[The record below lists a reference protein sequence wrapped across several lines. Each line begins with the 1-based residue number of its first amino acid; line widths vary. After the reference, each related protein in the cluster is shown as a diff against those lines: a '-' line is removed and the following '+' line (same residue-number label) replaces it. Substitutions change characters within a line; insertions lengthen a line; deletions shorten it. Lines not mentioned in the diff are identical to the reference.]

1 MKSKFAWFSIMVFGM
16 ILLGIPAVYAADV
29 QLEPGDL
36 AYQEAMDDHT
46 DEIDE
51 IAANREA
58 VIEEIAAMWFMD
70 APGGEEQFRS
80 TLDLAHENQLLAI
93 LRAESYEEVKAILG
107 DGMETLGDTE
117 RDLVFS
123 PVNPCWAVDTRR
135 GGGGFISNGTVRNY
149 NVHGNLAAQGG
160 SNCPA
165 PRGEPRA
172 ALLNV
177 IAVNPNGKGNLNVVP
192 FGVDPRTQ
200 GALSVNFNV
209 TAGTNL
215 ANTGIIK
222 TAYLRASDISLSA
235 NFSGCHAVIIVMGYY
250 YEANDHGTRYWDR
263 RSLNTRSINVGTS
276 FSRIDNFR
284 TFSKLRSTSNVEVLL
299 HTRADAGTFAGG
311 CRGVIFQVRIDNAVP
326 RWYTEAA
333 ITTTD
338 GIDFISIFAV
348 FTGLSAGNHTVSAW
362 AKCAPAGTSNGVLLD
377 PAGWGGGL
385 VVKETY

>member
-16 ILLGIPAVYAADV
+16 ILLRMPAVYAADV
-29 QLEPGDL
+29 QLEPVDL
-36 AYQEAMDDHT
+36 AYQEAMDDRT
-46 DEIDE
+46 AQLEE
-51 IAANREA
+51 IAASREA
-58 VIEEIAAMWFMD
+58 VIEEIVAMWFMD
-70 APGGEEQFRS
+70 EPGWEEQFRS
-80 TLDLAHENQLLAI
+80 TLDLAHESQLLAI
-93 LRAESYEEVKAILG
+93 LSAESYVEVKAILG
-107 DGMETLGDTE
+107 DGMETLGDTDK
-117 RDLVFS
+117 DLVFT
-123 PVNPCWAVDTRR
+123 PVNPCWAVDTRQ
-135 GGGGFISNGTVRNY
+135 GGGGFIPAGTIRNY

-172 ALLNV
+172 VLLNV

-192 FGVDPRTQ
+192 FGVNPRTQ

-215 ANTGIIK
+215 ANTGTIK
-222 TAYLRASDISLSA
+222 TAYLNAADISLSA

-263 RSLNTRSINVGTS
+263 RGLNTRSINVGTS

-284 TFSKLRSTSNVEVLL
+284 TFNKLHSTSNVEVLL
-299 HTRADAGTFAGG
+299 HTRARAGTFAGG
-311 CRGVIFQVRIDNAVP
+311 CSGVMFQVRIDNATP
-326 RWYTEAA
+326 RWYNEAA
-333 ITTTD
+333 ITTSN

-348 FTGLSAGNHTVSAW
+348 FTGLSAGNHTVSVW
-362 AKCAPAGTSNGVLLD
+362 ARCGPAGTSNGVSLD
-377 PAGWGGGL
+377 PGGWSGGF